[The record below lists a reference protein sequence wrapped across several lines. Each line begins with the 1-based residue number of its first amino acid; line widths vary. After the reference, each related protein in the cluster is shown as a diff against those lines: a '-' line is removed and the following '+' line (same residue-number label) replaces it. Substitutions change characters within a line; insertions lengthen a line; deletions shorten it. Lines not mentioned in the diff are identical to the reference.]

1 MAKLSH
7 TDESRR
13 RRRKRNKKMKV
24 AEELIDSWLNYLS
37 PCQSQR
43 VMSWL
48 NTSSQITRE
57 KSWLTVRDTQLTE
70 DEEDELKGR
79 LWEKEEIKSAAAA
92 AAAAITTAASAST
105 TTTTTTATTA
115 AATKTIATSTTATA
129 TASAATTAAS
139 MTITGKTEKRTRC
152 S

>member
-92 AAAAITTAASAST
+92 AAITTAASAS

-115 AATKTIATSTTATA
+115 AATKTIATSTTATAIA